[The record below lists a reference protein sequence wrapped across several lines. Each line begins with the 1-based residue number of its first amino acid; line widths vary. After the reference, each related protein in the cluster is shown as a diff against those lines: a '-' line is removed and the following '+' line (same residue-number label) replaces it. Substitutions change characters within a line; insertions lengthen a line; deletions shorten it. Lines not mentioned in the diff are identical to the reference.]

1 MVTGA
6 NAGFQGG
13 MTGKKASAWTV
24 AGDAALQARTGD
36 SKAKSGMLNAIQ
48 ASATKAQ
55 LSRAARKLNLS
66 DDTLA
71 AAKQNMIDMQG
82 MASEAER
89 KWEYGL
95 QTGVFTDFDGNVIS
109 MEEADNLVART
120 ATASTIAT
128 KNYEKANKAGDAYG
142 INRSFAQDYAKDMKD
157 AKKAGASRAVYKA
170 KGKFDPNKG
179 KINR

>member
-1 MVTGA
+1 
-6 NAGFQGG
+6 
-13 MTGKKASAWTV
+13 
-24 AGDAALQARTGD
+24 
-36 SKAKSGMLNAIQ
+36 
-48 ASATKAQ
+48 
-55 LSRAARKLNLS
+55 
-66 DDTLA
+66 
-71 AAKQNMIDMQG
+71 MIDMQG
-82 MASEAER
+82 LAAEAER

-95 QTGVFTDFDGNVIS
+95 QTGTFTDFDGNVIS